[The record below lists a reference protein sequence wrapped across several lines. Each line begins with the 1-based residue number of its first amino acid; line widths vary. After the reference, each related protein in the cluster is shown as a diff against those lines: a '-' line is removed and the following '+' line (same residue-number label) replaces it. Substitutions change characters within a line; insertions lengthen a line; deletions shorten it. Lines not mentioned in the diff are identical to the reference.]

1 MLFLLYSHKNANIWI
16 GVINLDLEK
25 LKAFIEQSG
34 RSITFIADK
43 LDMSRESLYK
53 KLDGRIKFSAEE
65 TCTLA
70 TILRM
75 TSDEIMDIF
84 FAKYVRKNAI

>member
-1 MLFLLYSHKNANIWI
+1 M
-16 GVINLDLEK
+16 INLDLEK

>member
-1 MLFLLYSHKNANIWI
+1 MLFLLYSHKNANIWL